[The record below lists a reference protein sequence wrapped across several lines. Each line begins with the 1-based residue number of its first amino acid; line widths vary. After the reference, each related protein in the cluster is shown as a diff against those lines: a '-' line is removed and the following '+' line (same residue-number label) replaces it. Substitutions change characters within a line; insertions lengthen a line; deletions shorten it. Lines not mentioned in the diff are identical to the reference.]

1 MTRNR
6 SRLWALLAW
15 LPVLVIGM
23 AGVAKL
29 LDLPAFGQA
38 VRTWVLIPKSLQ
50 SVISVAIPI
59 YEVAVAGLWMIGVRR
74 RAVEWGIV
82 AFLFLVTIAY
92 VWHWYAAPQPPAC
105 GCFGAGKVSDG
116 RGGELA
122 WVLIRNTLLIS
133 MLMLPRALYLR
144 YRTRQQR
151 LAVSLHPEHGV
162 ASVLTSRK
170 PQYRSTDSLE
180 ESGVSARR
188 LSRSQDTRGFT
199 VIELCLSIAIIAI
212 LTVLGVTHLAGSR
225 TAARNRVNESNLRSH
240 AAVFHAYAT
249 DYQDSMP
256 AFQLNDDG
264 SSTARCESGDVE
276 FPLPFFAMTRYW
288 HFPLA
293 DQYYAGDYR
302 SKSFITPFNKGGS
315 LQEVNYLLPCVY
327 LAHPDLYTVGKR
339 RSLPD
344 QIAAQRLSHV
354 IYPSQ
359 KSLLVAKYPWISD
372 GYVGLADARGRST
385 GVAAADGHAG
395 TYKQNQMLL
404 GAMHEPTFVDGK
416 LYSDHF
422 AEDFPLIHSLGGI
435 RARDLR

>member
-1 MTRNR
+1 M
-6 SRLWALLAW
+6 
-15 LPVLVIGM
+15 
-23 AGVAKL
+23 
-29 LDLPAFGQA
+29 
-38 VRTWVLIPKSLQ
+38 LIPSAEYVLSLLWIMGIRRERTQFVLASLMFIFTLAYVLQ
-50 SVISVAIPI
+50 SVLSP
-59 YEVAVAGLWMIGVRR
+59 
-74 RAVEWGIV
+74 
-82 AFLFLVTIAY
+82 
-92 VWHWYAAPQPPAC
+92 APVAC
-105 GCFGAGKVSDG
+105 GCWATAASADG
-116 RGGELA
+116 GYKTLVGV
-122 WVLIRNTLLIS
+122 VLRNMIIAALLLSAHWLPFIR
-133 MLMLPRALYLR
+133 
-144 YRTRQQR
+144 
-151 LAVSLHPEHGV
+151 H
-162 ASVLTSRK
+162 ASTI
-170 PQYRSTDSLE
+170 
-180 ESGVSARR
+180 ARR
-188 LSRSQDTRGFT
+188 SRVNGATARGFT

-264 SSTARCESGDVE
+264 SSTARCESADVE

-302 SKSFITPFNKGGS
+302 SKSFLTPFNKGGS

-327 LAHPDLYTVGKR
+327 LAHPDLFTVEKWH
-339 RSLPD
+339 SVPK

-354 IYPSQ
+354 TYPSQ
-359 KSLLVAKYPWISD
+359 KSLLVAKNPWNLD

-395 TYKQNQMLL
+395 TYRQDQMLL
-404 GAMHEPTFVDGK
+404 GAMREPSYVDGK
-416 LYSDHF
+416 FYSDHF
-422 AEDFPLIHSLGGI
+422 TEQFPLIHSLGGI